1 MAAIKNILARAWA
14 FWGLIIFTIT
24 LLLFFIP
31 FCICF
36 LWPEPKRSRIS
47 YPIFRTWMD
56 IFLPLVGVFI
66 KIRGKEHFKTGE
78 NYIVVCNHRTLMDIP
93 ISSPQIPGPNKT
105 IAKISF
111 ARIPIFGT
119 AYKLGS
125 VLVDR
130 NDKDSRKNSYK
141 KMKTVLEQGLHMC
154 IYPEGT
160 RNKSLQ
166 PLKEFQDGA
175 FRLAVDSG
183 KEIIPSLLFGTNK
196 ILPNNK
202 SFYLWPG
209 KIEFHFL
216 ASIPPG
222 YNSKVLKEKTYEVM
236 KAHYLDVTRQKSA
249 K

>member
-1 MAAIKNILARAWA
+1 MEFFKNIFARIWA
-14 FWGLIIFTIT
+14 FWGLITFTIT

-31 FCICF
+31 FSICF
-36 LWPEPKRSRIS
+36 LWPEPRRSFIS
-47 YPIFRTWMD
+47 YPMFRIWMD
-56 IFLPLVGVFI
+56 IYLPLIGVFI
-66 KIRGKEHFKTGE
+66 KIRGRENFEKGE

-93 ISSPQIPGPNKT
+93 VSSPQIPGPNKT
-105 IAKISF
+105 IAKSSF
-111 ARIPIFGT
+111 ARIPVFGT

-130 NDKDSRKNSYK
+130 TDKDSRKNSYK
-141 KMKTVLEQGLHMC
+141 KMRTVLEAGLHMC

-160 RNKSLQ
+160 RNKTRE

-175 FRLAVDSG
+175 FRLATESG
-183 KEIIPSLLFGTNK
+183 KSIIPSLLFGTND

-202 SFYLWPG
+202 TFYLLPG

-216 ASIPPG
+216 PALPPG
-222 YNSKVLKEKTYEVM
+222 SDPKEIKARTFEIMKSHYETFI
-236 KAHYLDVTRQKSA
+236 HQKSA